1 MNVFMQMYGS
11 FDLKPKTFS
20 VAVVRRYDLRNS
32 IVLRHIFMTSLS
44 EENLSLCSASYNT
57 AMHFVA

>member
-11 FDLKPKTFS
+11 FDLKLKTFR
-20 VAVVRRYDLRNS
+20 VAVVWRYDLRNL

-57 AMHFVA
+57 SMHFVA

>member
-11 FDLKPKTFS
+11 FDLKRKKFRVT
-20 VAVVRRYDLRNS
+20 VVQRYDLRNL

-44 EENLSLCSASYNT
+44 EGDLSLCSASYNT
-57 AMHFVA
+57 CMHFVA